1 MRDEILGPNLDSAEA
16 RVANDAKLVFERT
29 RHRDRVDGETRQVHC
44 VRLLRTASLRSPR
57 NRAALRPFVT
67 IFGSSSLDGYSSYS
81 AANEQVST
89 LAWQRQADYRI
100 IVR

>member
-1 MRDEILGPNLDSAEA
+1 MLDEIFSPNLDPAEVC
-16 RVANDAKLVFERT
+16 VANDAKLVFKRT
-29 RHRDRVDGETRQVHC
+29 RHRDGVDGETRQVHC
-44 VRLLRTASLRSPR
+44 VRLLRTASLLSLP

-89 LAWQRQADYRI
+89 SLAASSRLSNHCAI
-100 IVR
+100 